1 MNSIIQEFIIF
12 CLGSK
17 ERLLEYIKNDV
28 NLAKYTKEKYY
39 YLIALAMKFIS
50 PRPELI
56 EEAKLITP
64 EKVLELLKAKR
75 PDLYEVLIT
84 EEGKLWF
91 QKQDFSQFFTL
102 I

>member
-1 MNSIIQEFIIF
+1 MNSIIQESIVL
-12 CLGSK
+12 CLGSR
-17 ERLLEYIKNDV
+17 ERLLEYIKEDT
-28 NLAKYTKEKYY
+28 NLSKYVKERYY

-64 EKVLELLKAKR
+64 EKVLELLKTKR

-84 EEGKLWF
+84 EEGKNWF
-91 QKQDFSQFFTL
+91 QKQDFSQFFVL